1 MQSDPRVRFRSAGRS
16 PGRSACPHWRRST
29 ESRVAEPPDALR
41 KWRSYVNL
49 DRHFCRHCCQSPRRD
64 AEPPENWPTL
74 NLNQPHFENDQPVVL
89 ITEEF
94 VRLDV
99 IVEMKLGASREA
111 CEAQHVVAAV
121 ISTTTRC
128 WGPSRERRE
137 FRDTRE
143 GNSPSTSPSVAS
155 GLSCKN
161 RDEPQASGGAAACA
175 ASPANNIAAEATTV
189 PRIR

>member
-41 KWRSYVNL
+41 KWGSYVNL

-99 IVEMKLGASREA
+99 VVEMKLGPFGKGREPQHIVGVKRGWVQDVDGQLVSRVSYASDLRVHWCQHWCQFARAEARAVIGVRKRDHAEA
-111 CEAQHVVAAV
+111 CEMAFA
-121 ISTTTRC
+121 
-128 WGPSRERRE
+128 
-137 FRDTRE
+137 
-143 GNSPSTSPSVAS
+143 SV
-155 GLSCKN
+155 
-161 RDEPQASGGAAACA
+161 R
-175 ASPANNIAAEATTV
+175 
-189 PRIR
+189 